1 MRSIYIKFFPH
12 STTFDNEAGISTG
25 QADTD
30 LSPLGKE
37 QVVNLKFATS
47 NESFHVVFCSD
58 LIRARKTAEGAF
70 GDRFPII
77 IDNELRE
84 IDVGSMTGEKNSVT
98 SYLINKFISNPF
110 PNGES
115 FKDVEKRIRNFLA
128 RNLNEL
134 SEKKIAIVGHQA
146 TQLALE
152 VITKKISWEEAIRE
166 DWRNKQAFQYG
177 WDYIFNSD

>member
-37 QVVNLKFATS
+37 QVINLRFATF
-47 NESFHVVFCSD
+47 NENFHVVFCSD
-58 LIRARKTAEGAF
+58 LIRAIKTAEGAF
-70 GDRFPII
+70 GGRFPII
-77 IDNELRE
+77 IDKKLRE

-98 SYLINKFISNPF
+98 GSLTEKFISVPF
-110 PNGES
+110 PDGES
-115 FKDVEKRIRNFLA
+115 FEDVEKRIREFLD
-128 RNLNEL
+128 NYLNEL
-134 SEKKIAIVGHQA
+134 VDKKIAIIGHQA

-152 VITKKISWEEAIRE
+152 VITKKISWKEAIKG
-166 DWRNKQAFQYG
+166 DWRNKRSFQYG
-177 WDYIFNSD
+177 WEYIFYFK